1 MRNLVSH
8 PISSL
13 GKLQNAFSCKGCAA
27 FLHRKVRQS
36 LGPAVTSRPGGG
48 KNKKSRPAGRDLQGK
63 ALQNAPLY
71 ILTLAR
77 FSVCNYSFF
86 LVLVWHLHIQRVWA
100 FTLGVHIKS
109 KAQCS
114 SFVFNNLPSLSL
126 TAALTSGNRKSCK
139 HVWINPTTR
148 TVLMHY
154 RPDSGSLGADRISIW
169 DDTYFDK
176 DTKHLG
182 RMALPCKLKPI
193 AINSHKIK
201 TTWSSSD

>member
-77 FSVCNYSFF
+77 FSVCNYSWYGIYTYKGFG
-86 LVLVWHLHIQRVWA
+86 LLLWGY
-100 FTLGVHIKS
+100 T
-109 KAQCS
+109 
-114 SFVFNNLPSLSL
+114 L
-126 TAALTSGNRKSCK
+126 TAKHNAPVLCLTIC
-139 HVWINPTTR
+139 HVY
-148 TVLMHY
+148 H
-154 RPDSGSLGADRISIW
+154 SLLPWRVAI
-169 DDTYFDK
+169 
-176 DTKHLG
+176 G
-182 RMALPCKLKPI
+182 RAANMCELIPQPGQCLCIIGLILVP
-193 AINSHKIK
+193 
-201 TTWSSSD
+201 